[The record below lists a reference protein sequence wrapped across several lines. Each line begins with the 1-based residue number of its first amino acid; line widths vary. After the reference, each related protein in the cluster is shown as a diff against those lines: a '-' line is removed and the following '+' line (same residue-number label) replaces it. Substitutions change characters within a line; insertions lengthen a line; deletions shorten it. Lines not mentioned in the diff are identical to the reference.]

1 MLLFIY
7 SSYNEFKMNIFKQTK
22 KSVERNV
29 LISLLNK
36 AQNEEIFSQKL
47 IAKSIGIAVGLINLY
62 IRRCVDKGL
71 IKIKNVPNRRYI
83 YYLTPKGF
91 EEKTRLVAQYLTD
104 SFSFFKKSKKDFEL
118 LFRKCKNKSKNIA
131 IVGNGDLIELALIV
145 AKADKI
151 KINFIF
157 SQGTNKKSILG
168 TPVTNSLNQL
178 SKVDTIIFAEYLKPQ
193 KLYDLLKK
201 KFPKK
206 NILYPSFLLFKK
218 N

>member
-47 IAKSIGIAVGLINLY
+47 IAKSIGIAVGIINLY

>member
-47 IAKSIGIAVGLINLY
+47 IAKSIGIAVGIINLY

-157 SQGTNKKSILG
+157 SRGTNKKSILG

-178 SKVDTIIFAEYLKPQ
+178 SKVDTIIFAEYLEPQ

-206 NILYPSFLLFKK
+206 NILHPSFLLFKK

>member
-1 MLLFIY
+1 M
-7 SSYNEFKMNIFKQTK
+7 
-22 KSVERNV
+22 
-29 LISLLNK
+29 
-36 AQNEEIFSQKL
+36 
-47 IAKSIGIAVGLINLY
+47 
-62 IRRCVDKGL
+62 
-71 IKIKNVPNRRYI
+71 
-83 YYLTPKGF
+83 
-91 EEKTRLVAQYLTD
+91 
-104 SFSFFKKSKKDFEL
+104 

-178 SKVDTIIFAEYLKPQ
+178 SKVDTIIFAEYLEPQ